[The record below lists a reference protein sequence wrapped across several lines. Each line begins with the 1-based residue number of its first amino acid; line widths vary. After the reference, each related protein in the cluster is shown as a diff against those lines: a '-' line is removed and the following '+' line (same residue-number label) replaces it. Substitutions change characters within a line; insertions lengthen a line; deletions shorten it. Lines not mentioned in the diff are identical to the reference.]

1 MRMTFGILMVGMMTS
16 CTPPAE
22 KEKTVAN
29 TTPVKVEAQEGE
41 SVATF
46 ASGCFWC
53 VEEIYESL
61 LGVREVVSGYAGGKA
76 EDANYQA
83 VSSGRT
89 QHAETVQIYY
99 DTTVIS
105 FEQLVA
111 AFFDGHD
118 PTTMNQ
124 QGPDTGPQYR
134 SIAFYRND
142 IEKAIIENEIARINQ
157 SGMYSD
163 PVVTEVLPF
172 TAFYPAEEYHQDYV
186 EQHPDEPY
194 VRGVSKPRFEKF
206 KEKNKAKLK
215 N

>member
-1 MRMTFGILMVGMMTS
+1 
-16 CTPPAE
+16 
-22 KEKTVAN
+22 
-29 TTPVKVEAQEGE
+29 
-41 SVATF
+41 
-46 ASGCFWC
+46 
-53 VEEIYESL
+53 
-61 LGVREVVSGYAGGKA
+61 
-76 EDANYQA
+76 
-83 VSSGRT
+83 
-89 QHAETVQIYY
+89 
-99 DTTVIS
+99 
-105 FEQLVA
+105 
-111 AFFDGHD
+111 
-118 PTTMNQ
+118 MNQ